1 MSYSVTA
8 TFNYTTTHIAKTEGV
23 DITRVKF
30 DTESVMLAD
39 VVMDAACE
47 VLTQR
52 MHNGRDYNAL
62 PTHQIITAY
71 PTLGMRR

>member
-1 MSYSVTA
+1 MSYKVTA
-8 TFNYTTTHIAKTEGV
+8 VFNYTTTHMARTNGV
-23 DITRVKF
+23 DITRVVF

-47 VLTQR
+47 VFTQR

-62 PTHQIITAY
+62 PTHQVIKAF
-71 PTLGMRR
+71 PS